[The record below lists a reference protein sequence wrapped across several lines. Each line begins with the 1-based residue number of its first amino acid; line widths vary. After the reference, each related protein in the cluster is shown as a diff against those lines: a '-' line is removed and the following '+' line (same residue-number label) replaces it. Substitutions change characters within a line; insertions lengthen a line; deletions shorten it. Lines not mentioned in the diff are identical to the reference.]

1 MTRPTDIRA
10 SRRRGTRV
18 LALLSVAAILTLA
31 ACGGGEASGSGDGP
45 VKIALIP
52 PSSGGSAVYGRDTIK
67 AWELAAEEANDAGGV
82 DGRTVEVSVIETD
95 GTPAATVRAA
105 RRAVTQDGAS
115 FISGIITSPEVAAL
129 QPQLPSMNA
138 LLLNASALDD
148 ALTGEQCNANAFRF
162 LQGTQMAI
170 GGVAESLKELPAK
183 KWAIM
188 AVDYSAGQVSA
199 KAFTKAVEASGGE
212 VVLTQFAPQNTADF
226 GSFITKLQGSGAD
239 GLYVHEF
246 GADAQA
252 FVNQGAQFKL
262 FDSLKSVVG
271 FHMINEPLFETFGDK
286 VDGFNAEIGYVH
298 QLDNPENAAFVKA
311 WNAKY
316 DRDPYFVEADNYVA
330 AQALFESI
338 KKAGSTEPKDVAA
351 AMEKLSM
358 TSIVGPVEMRAA
370 DHQLLRPSYFA
381 KIAFTDGELAWTD
394 VAEIPASK
402 TTPTA
407 DPACK
412 L

>member
-1 MTRPTDIRA
+1 M
-10 SRRRGTRV
+10 
-18 LALLSVAAILTLA
+18 LALLSAVALLALA
-31 ACGGGEASGSGDGP
+31 ACGGGEASGGEDEP

-52 PSSGGSAVYGRDTIK
+52 PSGGASAVYGRDTIK
-67 AWELAAEEANDAGGV
+67 AWKFAAKEANDAGGI
-82 DGRTVEVSVIETD
+82 DGRKVEISVIETD

-162 LQGTQMAI
+162 LQGTEMAI
-170 GGVAESLKELPAK
+170 GGVAESLQDLPAK

-188 AVDYSAGQVSA
+188 AVDYSAGQASA
-199 KAFTKAVEASGGE
+199 KAFTEAVEAVGGE
-212 VVLTQFAPQNTADF
+212 VVMTQFAPQSTADF

-239 GLYVHEF
+239 GLYIHEF

-262 FDSLKSVVG
+262 FDSFSSIVG
-271 FHMINEPLFETFGDK
+271 FHMINEPLFETFGAK
-286 VDGFNAEIGYVH
+286 VDGFNADIGYVH
-298 QLDNPENAAFVKA
+298 QLDHPENAAFVKA
-311 WNAKY
+311 WNAEY
-316 DRDPYFVEADNYVA
+316 DSDPYFVEADNYVA

-358 TSIVGPVEMRAA
+358 TSIVGPVEMRPA

-381 KIAFTDGELAWTD
+381 NVAFADGQLAWND

-407 DPACK
+407 NPACK